1 MDIVLRSIVM
11 FVFVYLVMRVSGR
24 RELSSL
30 TAIDLVLVIVLG
42 DLIQQGITQDDYSV
56 TGAMIAVG
64 TIAGMQVFASWISF
78 RSARAR
84 RVLEGDPIVVI
95 QDGNVIERNLAR
107 ERMTAEELSE
117 EMRLNQIG
125 SIDEVAWAV
134 LESNGQISFVK
145 KQG

>member
-1 MDIVLRSIVM
+1 MDIVLRSIVL
-11 FVFVYLVMRVSGR
+11 FLFVYLVMRVSGR

-30 TAIDLVLVIVLG
+30 TAVDLVLVIVLG

-56 TGAMIAVG
+56 TGAMIAVA
-64 TIAGMQVFASWISF
+64 TIAGMQVLMSWVSF

-84 RVLEGDPIVVI
+84 RVLEGDPIVVV
-95 QDGNVIERNLAR
+95 QDGNVIEHNLAR
-107 ERMTAEELSE
+107 ERMTAEELAE

-125 SIDEVAWAV
+125 TLDEVAWAV
-134 LESNGQISFVK
+134 LESNGQISFIK

>member
-1 MDIVLRSIVM
+1 MDIVLRSIVL
-11 FVFVYLVMRVSGR
+11 FLFVYLVMRVSGR

-56 TGAMIAVG
+56 TGAMIAVA
-64 TIAGMQVFASWISF
+64 TIAGMQVLASWISF

-84 RVLEGDPIVVI
+84 RVLEGDPIVVV
-95 QDGNVIERNLAR
+95 QNGNVIEHNLAR
-107 ERMTAEELSE
+107 ERMTAEELAE

-125 SIDEVAWAV
+125 TLDEVAWAV
-134 LESNGQISFVK
+134 LESNGHISFVK

>member
-1 MDIVLRSIVM
+1 MDIVVRGIVL
-11 FVFVYLVMRVSGR
+11 FLFVYLVMRVSGR

-30 TAIDLVLVIVLG
+30 TAVDLVLVIVLG

-56 TGAMIAVG
+56 TGAMIAVA
-64 TIAGMQVFASWISF
+64 TIAGMQVLMSWISF

-84 RVLEGDPIVVI
+84 RVLEGDPIVVV
-95 QDGNVIERNLAR
+95 QDGNVIEHNLAR
-107 ERMTAEELSE
+107 ERMTAEELAE

-125 SIDEVAWAV
+125 TLDEVAWAV
-134 LESNGQISFVK
+134 LESNGQISFIK

>member
-1 MDIVLRSIVM
+1 MDIVLRSIVL
-11 FVFVYLVMRVSGR
+11 FLFVYLVMRVSGR

-30 TAIDLVLVIVLG
+30 TAVDLVLVIVLG

-56 TGAMIAVG
+56 TGAMIAVA
-64 TIAGMQVFASWISF
+64 TIAGMQVLMSWISF

-84 RVLEGDPIVVI
+84 RVLEGDPIVVV
-95 QDGNVIERNLAR
+95 QDGNVIEHNLAR
-107 ERMTAEELSE
+107 ERMTAEELAE

-125 SIDEVAWAV
+125 TLDEVAWAV
-134 LESNGQISFVK
+134 LESNGQISFIK

>member
-1 MDIVLRSIVM
+1 MDIVVRGIVL
-11 FVFVYLVMRVSGR
+11 FLFVYLVMRVSGR

-30 TAIDLVLVIVLG
+30 TAVDLVLVIVLG

-56 TGAMIAVG
+56 TGAMIAVA
-64 TIAGMQVFASWISF
+64 TIAGMQVLMSWVSF

-84 RVLEGDPIVVI
+84 RVLEGDPIVVV
-95 QDGNVIERNLAR
+95 QDGNVIEHNLAR
-107 ERMTAEELSE
+107 ERMTAEELAE

-125 SIDEVAWAV
+125 TLDEVAWAV
-134 LESNGQISFVK
+134 LESNGQISFIK

>member
-1 MDIVLRSIVM
+1 MYIVFRSIVM

-30 TAIDLVLVIVLG
+30 TAIDLLLVIVLG

-107 ERMTAEELSE
+107 ERMTAEELAE

-134 LESNGQISFVK
+134 LESNGQISFIK
-145 KQG
+145 KEG